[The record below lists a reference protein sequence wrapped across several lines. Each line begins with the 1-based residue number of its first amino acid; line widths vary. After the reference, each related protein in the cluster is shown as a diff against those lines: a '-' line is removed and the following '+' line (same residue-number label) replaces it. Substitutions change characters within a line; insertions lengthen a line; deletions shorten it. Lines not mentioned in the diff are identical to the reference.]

1 MLLNNASKYY
11 VRKRIRSLIPQ
22 RCWLCKKL
30 KWQPI
35 GQLEIHHRDMDPKN
49 GSETNLVMLCP
60 KCHDLIHQ
68 LFTLKWSKGAIV
80 RSYLQQEPLK

>member
-1 MLLNNASKYY
+1 MLNDTTRYK
-11 VRKRIRSLIPQ
+11 VRNLIRKLIPQ

-30 KWQPI
+30 KWQAT

-49 GSETNLVMLCP
+49 GSEINLVMLCP
-60 KCHDLIHQ
+60 RCHEIIHQ
-68 LFTLKWSKGAIV
+68 LFTLKYSKGAIV